1 MLCLSLEHPVMSHLS
16 SFPILVF
23 VLVAYLGIAALGG
36 MMLDGDALTISL
48 ASGAEMTLRGGDLF
62 VAGGLVAL
70 TIDLAK
76 MSRGGRLGH
85 VVRAVAFVAAL
96 ACLMLLSAA
105 GTVTFLLLGLMTLVE
120 MIAGVAITRHTR

>member
-85 VVRAVAFVAAL
+85 VVRAVAFVAL
-96 ACLMLLSAA
+96 EP
-105 GTVTFLLLGLMTLVE
+105 VTRNPVAELHHQPVARHLGDDRRGGE
-120 MIAGVAITRHTR
+120 